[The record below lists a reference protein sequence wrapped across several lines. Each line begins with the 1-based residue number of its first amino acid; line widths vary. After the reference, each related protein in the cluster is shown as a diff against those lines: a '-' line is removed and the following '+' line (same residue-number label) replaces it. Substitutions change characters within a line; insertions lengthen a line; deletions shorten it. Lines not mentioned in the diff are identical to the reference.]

1 MRFSLLAP
9 LLVLLLGEG
18 SLAKEEYTAAVI
30 PGTGCICMVRLS
42 QKQRVAW
49 HEVKKP
55 QSQAPNGR
63 STEIHERT
71 ETCCKVKKGLM
82 RGTVDFWGRTKNYCH
97 FEDFFSPQDWDQD
110 CCRRIFHN
118 DESGISSGYCNAA
131 TI

>member
-30 PGTGCICMVRLS
+30 PGTGCICM
-42 QKQRVAW
+42 
-49 HEVKKP
+49 
-55 QSQAPNGR
+55 SQAPNGR